1 MAAVKSLGV
10 HTPVALPYLI
20 AEGLL
25 PPDPKPELYRWETY
39 AVQGEEGSVQ
49 EELLATRTCVVWSQS
64 QLVRTVYRFELEGE
78 DVRQAVLTTFPDEHS
93 KRLPTTRDPSK
104 VVEGFGKASR
114 RSTLPPRP
122 KLLQSELDQEPKPAA
137 SETGS
142 RALVVFLKTKAHVYF
157 LHGSHHIID
166 LPFEVE
172 RAFPAPRGLLL
183 QRRFQ
188 AEVEPIITSPKV
200 PAAPQNSFFSSQAH
214 PTSSYLQSPTLARS
228 FAASQPVRPSPLA
241 GLGGGNDWLSGL
253 YNTVCGAPDRW
264 EEREAASLY
273 SLTSPLSDIG
283 MVTESIQHAK
293 PRISMKAPQGVSVDF
308 DALDHAET
316 IVYVSSSNELPPQTA
331 GRQAQLLLLV
341 TVNQEMRLATVWHGW
356 YIDEQSLATLMK
368 KRAELRAAKAR
379 RRSSFLGASIGSGTA
394 TPAVRHR
401 DGGRESFAPGA
412 SLHVPEPQPT
422 RPARSRSRK
431 PTRLDDEA
439 AMALQLD
446 PDSQAPVTREKT
458 RESRRISS
466 MVSRAEHAAEA
477 RAGPGTSFGGTG
489 GRRHTSFGP
498 QGERRS
504 FGLRRSRGST
514 PGSVFRASVGM
525 DGDTEMDLDSETYE
539 SSESTE
545 SILRHIRNTYDTAG
559 TDNVF
564 GCLDDRFKHELVV
577 RKVHSFNI
585 GQQPWSRSPPKKPID
600 VKVATLCEK
609 LPSIYTEDQRLGV
622 YLHDDSTGEMSALL
636 LDVKKKLLWPEL
648 ADSPYAT
655 IPTVIK
661 TSTTA
666 NCMDLIKLAGDTA
679 SAVLIGDA
687 GLLLSPSA
695 SVYCPLPATAPYRRY
710 NALDVVTTSQ
720 SPDKGVGRNR
730 ILPAPAGA
738 LAFMHAGPDG
748 TFDERG
754 ADGVHHRRQV
764 KLEPSDSSISRVLD
778 VCQLVLPADL
788 GHQLRATWCRAYN
801 ALLQQDG
808 ALAGT
813 GCRIESV
820 ALVATIMA
828 LVIDLLDEKAK
839 ASLQIGKLA
848 GGSSAGISAARL
860 ELHQQCQALFAD
872 PAWSWMT
879 RPNSH
884 GPAATSSHRS
894 MQKDRLLPIACGLAQ
909 ELRQGNNTGMTTL
922 PEHKR
927 DIAIKLM
934 LALHV
939 SREEQK
945 LDLLTS
951 PRSDNLAPVIA
962 QLGSLLGLHAWSHQ
976 AGCYYALEGA
986 NDGAWAFVTSTSR
999 QNARMP
1005 VMEEPVGVFEW
1016 LEHTLKHS
1024 SAEAY
1029 PSIATIAQLGSDTT
1043 ASRNFVEAADRYT
1056 PRITA
1061 LSRILTETHGLS
1073 TDAVTT
1079 VEVAAKWR
1087 LNTEMLETLPEAV
1100 AAPFREAI
1108 ARCEREPPTTWP
1120 KSLLR
1125 LIGREDLQMGDDDL
1139 AADQHHGAQYAA
1151 TTTPAKDVQSI
1162 IHAYESPVHAVKT
1175 READRHGIS
1184 QLLFSEDRRLVEA
1197 TTLMHFNSVQIAE
1210 CPKQPDWTDAFHFDQ
1225 QRRVMQWVTTRMIA
1239 LPAGDGM
1246 IHYDSQTPLMT
1257 EKYHLPGFSS
1267 SCVMQPMGH
1276 TVTTDRS
1283 GLTEEKVNWAYF
1295 HAGVSAG
1302 LRVSRSAKGID
1313 TSWLVF
1319 NKPTD
1324 LTNRHAGLLLAL
1336 GLNGHLRTLAKWLS
1350 FKYLTP
1356 KHTMTS
1362 VGLLLGISAS
1372 YMGTMDSLIT
1382 RMLSVHITSMLPPGA
1397 AELNVAP
1404 TTQTAGLMGIGLLY
1418 YNTQHRRMSEIM
1430 LHEIELLDVEDI
1442 DNTSPESTLRE
1453 ESYRLAAGFALG
1465 FMNLAKGKDLRG
1477 LYGMHLPERLLNIAV
1492 GPRPVNAVHVF
1503 DKATAGAIMALALV
1517 YMKSG
1522 DESIARKVD
1531 IPETQA
1537 QYEHVRPDML
1547 MLRSMAR
1554 HVILWDSIQAHGKI
1568 DGVPG
1573 WLSAQLPKCY
1583 QGRMKAPITG
1593 RATLSSADVPF
1604 YYIATGLAWALSLK
1618 YAGSADLKARDE
1630 ILATLDHFHA
1640 IKSKGDAFYYDAK
1653 LARSALRRCIDVL
1666 ALAAAVVMAGTGDLQ
1681 TFRYLRRLHG
1691 RTDAETP
1698 YGSHLAAHLAI
1709 GTLFLGGGTYTFS
1722 TSDLAVAALI
1732 VAFYPLWPTDVQDNR
1747 VHLQAFRHLWVF
1759 AAEPRCVV
1767 AEDIDTRRPITM
1779 PLEVTLRDGSTTQ
1792 QLQAPCL
1799 LPELNS
1805 IASLAT
1811 ADPAYW
1817 RVTLDFASNPSHL
1830 AAFRKDP
1837 RIRIRRCPA
1846 AEAHSSIFSATLAAL
1861 NSAPQQSP
1869 LSSCSNAGG
1878 LDWLFDLSALKQH
1891 LDKADME
1898 LLLPPDIRSATYT
1911 DDRGT
1916 AVDGRLALD
1925 TMAKRGTKR
1934 DELWNLRL
1942 LFAWAEKAEREG
1954 DGRLRWIG
1962 REVVEALKG
1971 EIEKRGRDSDGDDEA
1986 A

>member
-20 AEGLL
+20 GEGLL
-25 PPDPKPELYRWETY
+25 PPDPKPELYQWETY
-39 AVQGEEGSVQ
+39 AVQDTDGSV
-49 EELLATRTCVVWSQS
+49 EEEVLATRTCVVWSQS

-78 DVRQAVLTTFPDEHS
+78 DVRQAVLTTFPDEHT
-93 KRLPTTRDPSK
+93 KRLPTTRDLSK
-104 VVEGFGKASR
+104 VVEGFGKSSR

-122 KLLQSELDQEPKPAA
+122 KALDSELDDEPSPAA
-137 SETGS
+137 PDTAS

-183 QRRFQ
+183 QRKFQ
-188 AEVEPIITSPKV
+188 PEVDQAITSPKV

-228 FAASQPVRPSPLA
+228 FAGSQPFKPSPLT
-241 GLGGGNDWLSGL
+241 GLGGSNDWLNGL
-253 YNTVCGAPDRW
+253 YNSVCGAPDRW
-264 EEREAASLY
+264 DEREAAGLY

-283 MVTESIQHAK
+283 MVTESIQNAK
-293 PRISMKAPQGVSVDF
+293 PRITSRAPHGVDVGF
-308 DALDHAET
+308 DALDHAEK
-316 IVYVSSSNELPPQTA
+316 IVYVSSGNELPRRPD
-331 GRQAQLLLLV
+331 GRRAELMLIV

-368 KRAELRAAKAR
+368 KRAEHKAAKAR
-379 RRSSFLGASIGSGTA
+379 RRSSFLGTSIGSGTA

-412 SLHVPEPQPT
+412 SLHVPEPQPS
-422 RPARSRSRK
+422 RPARSQSRK

-466 MVSRAEHAAEA
+466 MVSRAEHAADA
-477 RAGPGTSFGGTG
+477 RAGPGTSFGGTAA
-489 GRRHTSFGP
+489 RRHTSFGP

-525 DGDTEMDLDSETYE
+525 DGDSEMDLDSETYE
-539 SSESTE
+539 TSESTE
-545 SILRHIRNTYDTAG
+545 AVLRHVRNTYDVAG

-564 GCLDDRFKHELVV
+564 GCLDERFKHELVV

-585 GQQPWSRSPPKKPID
+585 GQQPWTRSPPKTSIG
-600 VKVATLCEK
+600 VKVATLCER
-609 LPSIYTEDQRLGV
+609 LPSIDTEDQRVAV
-622 YLHDDSTGEMSALL
+622 YLLDESTGETSSLVMDLKQRIL
-636 LDVKKKLLWPEL
+636 FPEL
-648 ADSPYAT
+648 VDSAYAT
-655 IPTVIK
+655 IPSVVKID
-661 TSTTA
+661 TTA
-666 NCMDLIKLAGDTA
+666 HCSDLIKLVDGTA
-679 SAVLIGDA
+679 AAALVGGR
-687 GLLLSPSA
+687 GLLISPSG
-695 SVYCPLPATAPYRRY
+695 SIYCPLPATAPYRRY
-710 NALDVVTTSQ
+710 SALDLSSTSQ
-720 SPDKGVGRNR
+720 SPDKDVGRNR
-730 ILPAPAGA
+730 VLPSPTGILT
-738 LAFMHAGPDG
+738 FKHAGPYG
-748 TFDERG
+748 TFDECG
-754 ADGVHHRRQV
+754 ADGMYHRRQL
-764 KLEPSDSSISRVLD
+764 KFAPSDVFTGNVLD
-778 VCQLVLPADL
+778 VCQLVLPTDL
-788 GHQLRATWCRAYN
+788 SHQLGTIWCKAHDSLIRHE
-801 ALLQQDG
+801 G
-808 ALAGT
+808 AMTGT
-813 GCRIESV
+813 ACGVEWV
-820 ALVATIMA
+820 AFVASIMTMT
-828 LVIDLLDEKAK
+828 IDLLDEKAK

-848 GGSSAGISAARL
+848 GSPPSGLSAAQLQLRQ
-860 ELHQQCQALFAD
+860 HQQALLER
-872 PAWSWMT
+872 PAWSWM
-879 RPNSH
+879 RISR
-884 GPAATSSHRS
+884 ATQDNASSLQGEK
-894 MQKDRLLPIACGLAQ
+894 QKDRLLSTACALAQ
-909 ELRQGNNTGMTTL
+909 ELRQGDHSDMSI
-922 PEHKR
+922 EHGR
-927 DIAIKLM
+927 ISDIAVKLM
-934 LALHV
+934 LALHLF
-939 SREEQK
+939 REEQK
-945 LDLLTS
+945 LDTLSAT
-951 PRSDNLAPVIA
+951 RADRLAPVIA
-962 QLGSLLGLHAWSHQ
+962 QLGSLLGLHAWSQ
-976 AGCYYALEGA
+976 QTGCYYALEGA
-986 NDGAWAFVTSTSR
+986 DETHWAFLAPSAPRHVPLSL
-999 QNARMP
+999 
-1005 VMEEPVGVFEW
+1005 MEEPVGVFEW
-1016 LEHTLKHS
+1016 LEHALKHGS
-1024 SAEAY
+1024 VEAY
-1029 PSIATIAQLGSDTT
+1029 PSIATIAQLGADIAAPNT
-1043 ASRNFVEAADRYT
+1043 FIDAADKYT

-1061 LSRILTETHGLS
+1061 LSKILAETHGLS
-1073 TDAVTT
+1073 TSAVMT

-1087 LNTEMLETLPEAV
+1087 LNAEMLETLPEAV

-1125 LIGREDLQMGDDDL
+1125 LIGREDLQLDGDDS
-1139 AADQHHGAQYAA
+1139 AAGQHHGAQYAA
-1151 TTTPAKDVQSI
+1151 ITPPAKDVQSI
-1162 IHAYESPVHAVKT
+1162 VHAYESPVHAVKT
-1175 READRHGIS
+1175 READRHAIS
-1184 QLLFSEDRRLVEA
+1184 QLLFSDDRRLVEA

-1302 LRVSRSAKGID
+1302 LRISRSAKGID

-1465 FMNLAKGKDLRG
+1465 FMNLAKGVDLRG

-1554 HVILWDSIQAHGKI
+1554 HVILWDSMQAQGKI
-1568 DGVPG
+1568 NGVPG
-1573 WLSAQLPKCY
+1573 WLGARLPKCY
-1583 QGRMKAPITG
+1583 QGRMKAQITG

-1709 GTLFLGGGTYTFS
+1709 GTLFLGGGTYTFG

-1767 AEDIDTRRPITM
+1767 VEDIDTRRPITM
-1779 PLEVTLRDGSTTQ
+1779 PLELTLRDGSAVR

-1799 LPELNS
+1799 LPELIS
-1805 IASLAT
+1805 IDSLAT

-1817 RVTLDFASNPSHL
+1817 RVTLDFAANPSHL

-1837 RIRIRRCPA
+1837 RILVRRCPA
-1846 AEAHSSIFSATLAAL
+1846 AEAHTSIFSATLAAL
-1861 NSAPQQSP
+1861 NSTHPAPVP
-1869 LSSCSNAGG
+1869 AGNSSNPGAGA
-1878 LDWLFDLSALKQH
+1878 LDWIFNLRALKQH
-1891 LDKADME
+1891 LDKADIE
-1898 LLLPPDIRSATYT
+1898 LLLPPDIRSATYL

-1916 AVDGRLALD
+1916 AVDDRLAL
-1925 TMAKRGTKR
+1925 ASIAQHGSKR

-1962 REVVEALKG
+1962 REAVEALRG
-1971 EIEKRGRDSDGDDEA
+1971 EIEKRGRDA